1 MKYVIKTPQ
10 ELASKLAEAYRGNY
24 LARAQLKE
32 ALSTSDLPELF
43 RVVTQFGVM
52 AQYEQIQPQWREFST
67 PWQVSDFR
75 PNRFMRWES
84 DMSQMVNSNG
94 GFERHSLALP
104 RIPELTEY
112 PTFSLEAEE
121 ELFGINKY
129 GGRYAFSFEA
139 LLNDEYNII
148 QALPGEM
155 ASSARDTEDVLTT
168 GVLATEDG
176 PNPAFFNTSWDFGPR
191 APQGNIF
198 PDNPPL
204 TMDSLQEGVNIV
216 AQRTTGNGTRP
227 VRISRFVL
235 VVPPSLELTANTILA
250 QANIVRR
257 TPDGSGGELETTIAN
272 PLRGR
277 VRVVVNEWLPILDT
291 SANSGTTWY
300 LLPDGAAAAGNRR
313 PAVITTFMTG
323 REAPELRISGDTGRY
338 IGGGDVAGTEGSF
351 LNDDVQYRVRHITG
365 AAGVDPTGT
374 LVSDGS
380 GEPSGS

>member
-155 ASSARDTEDVLTT
+155 ASQARDTEDVLTT
-168 GVLATEDG
+168 GVLATENG
-176 PNPAFFNTSWDFGPR
+176 PNPAFFNTSWDFGSR

-204 TMDSLQEGVNIV
+204 TMDSLQEAVNIV

-291 SANSGTTWY
+291 SANSDTTWY
-300 LLPDGAAAAGNRR
+300 LLPDGAGSAGNRR
-313 PAVITTFMTG
+313 PAIITTFMTG